1 MALWTSSGEMRV
13 YCRPPGKMGQW
24 TETLRSLQQNGR
36 DSRTHWAL
44 QAPWEGQRERDPF
57 VDLKL
62 LLLDSEGFHS
72 DVQCGRVENRFL
84 GWTHTELSHVS
95 ITGNSEDGL

>member
-1 MALWTSSGEMRV
+1 MDFFRRNESLLQATWENGPMDRDTV
-13 YCRPPGKMGQW
+13 
-24 TETLRSLQQNGR
+24 RSLQQNGR
-36 DSRTHWAL
+36 HSRTHWAL